1 MHTKL
6 IEDKFLN
13 LKTIQNA
20 RELLID
26 AIYDLGGDEII
37 HTEDHKELAKADA
50 IQLIRNLISIA
61 EYYRNECV

>member
-1 MHTKL
+1 MK
-6 IEDKFLN
+6 
-13 LKTIQNA
+13 KTNVITTQTA

>member
-1 MHTKL
+1 MK
-6 IEDKFLN
+6 
-13 LKTIQNA
+13 KTNVINTQTA